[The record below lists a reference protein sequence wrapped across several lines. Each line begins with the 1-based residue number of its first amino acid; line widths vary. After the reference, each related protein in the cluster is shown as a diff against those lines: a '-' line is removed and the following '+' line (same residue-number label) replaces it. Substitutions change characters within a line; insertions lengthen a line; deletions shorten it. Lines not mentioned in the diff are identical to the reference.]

1 MMKPRFMGMVLRGI
15 GMKCM
20 IARPD
25 HGAHALDEFDADG
38 DGKITASDPVY
49 NQLKVW
55 LDIQHDG
62 QMQAFETLSLAAAGI
77 SELGINSGQFVRNGE
92 ANLMTTTA
100 LTADSAGTIVHVE
113 GNNLRVLKETGDTLL
128 MVSALADFAK
138 STDAQ
143 VRDSH
148 TRLSANG
155 TLTVVNELMDGLEDT
170 AIVVS
175 VEQLLKNDASSAG
188 TTSISMVGGAFGGTV
203 SLDAA
208 QGTIRFT
215 PSAEFSGEGS
225 FRYVVTD
232 AQGQKTTGKAL
243 VHVAGVNDAPV
254 LTNLGATRA
263 AGSADFK
270 TTGSTI
276 TMPTGNVPK
285 LESPAR
291 LELGVAQANL
301 AGVTVL
307 GATDSQHLV
316 GQKDGQMYV
325 GTLQGNLQTSWQ
337 TARVPAGIFGAVAGT
352 DVDSANALNYQ
363 KLLDG
368 RYGTVEINANTGLW
382 SYTQNSWPQY
392 VTQDA
397 FVVNAI
403 DEHGGKAELKV
414 VVQLDPLFDP
424 LAPPVVYSDLRYD
437 AAPPPTPVPAVVG
450 AGDQVLHGDGG
461 NNWIYGAAGN
471 DKVYGGDGN
480 DELGGDKGNDE
491 LFGEDGDDTL
501 FGEEGADQMT
511 GGAGNDIY
519 YVDDLG
525 DTTTEAASGGT
536 DTVMAGLTWTLAS
549 EVEQLTLTG
558 TRAINGTGNAGNNVL
573 QGNAA
578 ANMLDGVAGNDV
590 LWGEGGNDKITASD
604 PVYDHYQN
612 SSCLRTTV
620 GRQRTFL
627 YLKTWDQLANQSLW
641 RNVA

>member
-1 MMKPRFMGMVLRGI
+1 MMKPRFMAMVLRGI

-25 HGAHALDEFDADG
+25 HGAHALDEFDANG

-62 QMQAFETLSLAAAGI
+62 KMQAFETLSLAAAGI

-92 ANLMTTTA
+92 ADLMTTTA

-138 STDAQ
+138 STEAQ

-148 TRLSANG
+148 TRLSASG
-155 TLTVVNELMDGLEDT
+155 SLTVVNELMDGVEDT

-175 VEQLLKNDASSAG
+175 VEQLLKNDASLTAG
-188 TTSISMVGGAFGGTV
+188 TRSISMVGGAFGGTV

-301 AGVTVL
+301 AGVTIL

-337 TARVPAGIFGAVAGT
+337 AARVPAGIFGAVAGT
-352 DVDSANALNYQ
+352 DVDSSNALTYQ

-368 RYGTVEINANTGLW
+368 RYGTAAIDPHTGLW

-424 LAPPVVYSDLRYD
+424 LAPPVVYSDVRYD
-437 AAPPPTPVPAVVG
+437 AAPPPTPVPAAVG

-461 NNWIYGAAGN
+461 NNWIYGAAGD

-491 LFGEDGDDTL
+491 LFGEGGDDTL

-511 GGAGNDIY
+511 GGDPIY
-519 YVDDLG
+519 G
-525 DTTTEAASGGT
+525 
-536 DTVMAGLTWTLAS
+536 
-549 EVEQLTLTG
+549 
-558 TRAINGTGNAGNNVL
+558 
-573 QGNAA
+573 
-578 ANMLDGVAGNDV
+578 
-590 LWGEGGNDKITASD
+590 
-604 PVYDHYQN
+604 HYQN
-612 SSCLRTTV
+612 SSCLRRID
-620 GRQRTFL
+620 GRQSTFL
-627 YLKTWDQLANQSLW
+627 YLKTWGHAANQSQW
-641 RNVA
+641 RSVA